1 MPWKVEWDKNSG
13 RLEINQVKN
22 TINHL
27 STVKTEIPI
36 KWKFNKYWFLFKNYQ
51 ELSEHLW
58 RYVWTGILHPIN
70 YLYWKISLS
79 STFLR
84 NTADINQIIWSRYK
98 ESWYKNIN
106 IKMSLKTPQQG
117 KTIKISL
124 KLKILH
130 LLWARR
136 SLTFSQL

>member
-13 RLEINQVKN
+13 RLEIDQVKN
-22 TINHL
+22 TINCENWNSYQMKIQQIL
-27 STVKTEIPI
+27 VSI
-36 KWKFNKYWFLFKNYQ
+36 Q
-51 ELSEHLW
+51 ELPRTLW
-58 RYVWTGILHPIN
+58 TFMEICLNWYSKSNKL
-70 YLYWKISLS
+70 
-79 STFLR
+79 FLR

-106 IKMSLKTPQQG
+106 IKMNLKIPQQG

-130 LLWARR
+130 LLWARS